1 MISGSRVGI
10 RSTNPAISI
19 LSMYSC
25 SVDLCRVVDVM
36 NCVVLGGPVVIRT
49 RTSGFISLICD
60 IFSMVCE
67 ITLVGV
73 VIVCGENM
81 WSLRGFLRFARME
94 IARLSRKL
102 GGLLRMSSAVS
113 AVCVPLW
120 VVSALCFSKDRRM
133 MRLRRRLVSADVRE

>member
-19 LSMYSC
+19 LSMYSWRMDFC
-25 SVDLCRVVDVM
+25 MELDVM
-36 NCVVLGGPVVIRT
+36 NWVVLGGPVVIRT
-49 RTSGFISLICD
+49 RTSGAISRICAML
-60 IFSMVCE
+60 SMVCV

-73 VIVCGENM
+73 VMGCGENTR
-81 WSLRGFLRFARME
+81 SLRGFLRDARME

-120 VVSALCFSKDRRM
+120 VVSALCFSKDCRM
-133 MRLRRRLVSADVRE
+133 MRLRRRLVSADERE